1 MGGPLGAP
9 TPRMV
14 GQVTEGRRSWWP
26 DLLLG
31 LVTAGLGLT
40 GTWFARSGV
49 AGEEWAGVFAVLTG
63 LALVAVRRWPWPVLL
78 AESALLLVAGLV
90 TPAAGGTTQIAGAV
104 ALGYVA
110 YRSSRASTGAAYA
123 LFLGAVSAN
132 ILTQVELAAILNIA
146 GMVSLIELAGITAAP
161 VAFGRY
167 LRGVRLAA
175 VAAEERA
182 REVKERRAVET
193 RAARLA
199 ERTAIARDL
208 HDIVAH
214 HIAAIALRAGSARY
228 AVQHTGQA
236 EVAVSAL
243 GELRDTAGQVLD
255 ELRELLEVLR
265 DPDAVESKAVESA
278 GPPVEPEQVIRDT
291 ARRVREAGVAVQV
304 SVPSALARVPLVVGT
319 TAARVVQEALT
330 NTLKHAGPGAIA
342 SVDIR
347 VVDRALLLEV
357 LDSGPV
363 KERPVL
369 PASGYGLDGMRERV
383 GLLGGRLTATATA
396 NGGWRVRAQ
405 LPIRE
410 NA

>member
-1 MGGPLGAP
+1 MTGGWRG
-9 TPRMV
+9 
-14 GQVTEGRRSWWP
+14 WWRE
-26 DLLLG
+26 LLLG
-31 LVTAGLGLT
+31 LVAAGLGLA
-40 GTWFARSGV
+40 GSWMARAGV
-49 AGEEWAGVFAVLTG
+49 AREEWAAVFAVLAG

-78 AESALLLVAGLV
+78 AESALMVVGGAV
-90 TPAAGGTTQIAGAV
+90 TLAGGGVPQLAGAV

-110 YRSSRASTGAAYA
+110 YWCGRSATVAAYA
-123 LFLGAVSAN
+123 LYLGATLVDVLYRGNAGVLSGGTGV
-132 ILTQVELAAILNIA
+132 IRLVILAA
-146 GMVSLIELAGITAAP
+146 VVAAP

-167 LRGVRLAA
+167 LRGVRQAA
-175 VAAEERA
+175 AAAEERA
-182 REVKERRAVET
+182 REVEERRAAET

-199 ERTAIARDL
+199 ERAGIARDL

-214 HIAAIALRAGSARY
+214 HIAAIALRAGAARY
-228 AVQHTGQA
+228 AVQHTGRTD
-236 EVAVSAL
+236 EAVSAF

-265 DPDAVESKAVESA
+265 DPEAVE
-278 GPPVEPEQVIRDT
+278 PTDPQVEPEQLIRDA

-304 SVPSALARVPLVVGT
+304 TVSSALAGVPLVVGT

-342 SVDIR
+342 SVDVR
-347 VVDRALLLEV
+347 GVDGALLLEV

-363 KERPVL
+363 RHQLVEPDRGRPGPAL
-369 PASGYGLDGMRERV
+369 PVSGYGLSGMRERV
-383 GLLGGRLTATATA
+383 GLLGGTLTATGTEG
-396 NGGWRVRAQ
+396 GGWRVQAR